1 VRCSTI
7 AATNRNLKALVK
19 KKRFREDLYYRLA
32 SFILELPPLRERPE
46 DIAGLV
52 RYFLNKY
59 NRQYRSDKKI
69 QSAALQTLQQYGFPG
84 NIRELKNI
92 IENAVVMSDAKHID
106 IFVLASLHSERAAP
120 ASKPTPQHEGSL
132 RLSDRLGEV
141 ERALLRQVQLQC
153 RNTREMAAVLGIS
166 QPSVVRKLRKHNLG
180 QTKMQK

>member
-1 VRCSTI
+1 
-7 AATNRNLKALVK
+7 
-19 KKRFREDLYYRLA
+19 
-32 SFILELPPLRERPE
+32 LRERSE

-59 NRQYRSDKKI
+59 NRKYQSNKKI
-69 QSAALQTLQQYGFPG
+69 QSAALQTLQQYHFPG

-92 IENAVVMSDAKHID
+92 IENAVVMSDAERID
-106 IFVLASLHSERAAP
+106 EFVQASLCSTQAGP
-120 ASKPTPQHEGSL
+120 ASTATQRIEGSL
-132 RLSDRLGEV
+132 RLLERLGEA

-180 QTKMQK
+180 PIKSQK